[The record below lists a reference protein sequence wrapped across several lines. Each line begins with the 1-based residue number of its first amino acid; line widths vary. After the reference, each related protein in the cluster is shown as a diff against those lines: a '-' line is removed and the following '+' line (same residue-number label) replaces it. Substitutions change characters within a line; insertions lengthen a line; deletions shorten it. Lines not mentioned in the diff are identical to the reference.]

1 MNYLSIAV
9 IAFWAGWFVNGYRYE
24 HNMQEFINSELRQ
37 QIQAYEQTQAK
48 ERENL
53 DKALK
58 SAEET
63 KDALDDVTARYNQLL
78 ADSLS
83 KSSASSDNSVPANTN
98 SSSSVSKGAC
108 KCSESNRAKLQRLY
122 ERQLIIARDCD
133 ITATHYN
140 QLIELWKELSHEK
153 DKLLQ

>member
-1 MNYLSIAV
+1 MNYIGVAI
-9 IAFWAGWFVNGYRYE
+9 IAFWSGWFVNGLRYE
-24 HNMQEFINSELRQ
+24 NNMQEFINSELRQ

-83 KSSASSDNSVPANTN
+83 SSGRCSFVP
-98 SSSSVSKGAC
+98 V
-108 KCSESNRAKLQRLY
+108 
-122 ERQLIIARDCD
+122 
-133 ITATHYN
+133 
-140 QLIELWKELSHEK
+140 
-153 DKLLQ
+153 

>member
-1 MNYLSIAV
+1 MNYISVAILS
-9 IAFWAGWFVNGYRYE
+9 FWAGWFVNGYRYE

-83 KSSASSDNSVPANTN
+83 KSSASSDNSMSANAKTFGTVQTN
-98 SSSSVSKGAC
+98 AN
-108 KCSESNRAKLQRLY
+108 KCVRTDTAEFQRLY
-122 ERQLIIARDCD
+122 QKQLALAKQCD
-133 ITATHYN
+133 ELNVKYVRLYDLYQ
-140 QLIELWKELSHEK
+140 QLADSTNN
-153 DKLLQ
+153 